1 MWVLSKNSNYPKK
14 SGGGRTRFEITLMPS
29 IFSQIIVVPATIIMK
44 LRNSNSMA
52 CLKYR
57 TLSNIYLIH
66 HIKAKKFSNTEYRYI
81 VRPHPQNN
89 QNVSN
94 FC

>member
-1 MWVLSKNSNYPKK
+1 
-14 SGGGRTRFEITLMPS
+14 
-29 IFSQIIVVPATIIMK
+29 
-44 LRNSNSMA
+44 MA